1 MEIKINREIRSYTES
16 VFFGLSMRQ
25 FIFSVLACA
34 AAVGTYYFG
43 RTHLGTET
51 LSWVCVLAALPFV
64 ILGFVQYHGM
74 TVEQFLWVWIKS
86 EILMPKQLVF
96 RPENLYYEITKS
108 AREQRRKEGLKPDV
122 KNRKKDI

>member
-34 AAVGTYYFG
+34 AAAGTYYFG
-43 RTHLGTET
+43 GTHLGTET
-51 LSWVCVLAALPFV
+51 LSWLCVLTALPFV

-86 EILMPKQLVF
+86 EILMPKHLVF

-108 AREQRRKEGLKPDV
+108 SREQRRKEGLKSDV

>member
-34 AAVGTYYFG
+34 AAAGTYYFG

-108 AREQRRKEGLKPDV
+108 AREQRRKEGLKTDV

>member
-34 AAVGTYYFG
+34 AAAGTYYFG

-86 EILMPKQLVF
+86 EILMPKHLVF

-108 AREQRRKEGLKPDV
+108 SREQRRKEGLKSDV

>member
-1 MEIKINREIRSYTES
+1 MEVKINREIRNYTES
-16 VFFGLSMRQ
+16 MFFGLSLRQ
-25 FIFSVLACA
+25 FIFSVLACSA
-34 AAVGTYYFG
+34 AAGTYYFG
-43 RTHLGTET
+43 RTHMGTET

-86 EILMPKQLVF
+86 EILMPKHLVF

-108 AREQRRKEGLKPDV
+108 AREQRRKEGLKSDV

>member
-34 AAVGTYYFG
+34 AAAGTYYFG
-43 RTHLGTET
+43 RTHLGTE
-51 LSWVCVLAALPFV
+51 LLGWACVLTAAPFV
-64 ILGFVQYHGM
+64 ILGFVLYHGM

-86 EILMPKQLVF
+86 EILMPKHLVF
-96 RPENLYYEITKS
+96 RPENLYYEMTKS

>member
-34 AAVGTYYFG
+34 AAAGTYYFG

-86 EILMPKQLVF
+86 EILMPKKLTFQG
-96 RPENLYYEITKS
+96 ENLYYEAMKPYIEKK
-108 AREQRRKEGLKPDV
+108 RKEGMG
-122 KNRKKDI
+122 

>member
-34 AAVGTYYFG
+34 AAAGTYYFG

>member
-34 AAVGTYYFG
+34 AAAGTYYFG

-108 AREQRRKEGLKPDV
+108 AREQRRKERLKPDV

>member
-34 AAVGTYYFG
+34 AAAGTYYFG

-51 LSWVCVLAALPFV
+51 LSWVCVLTALPFV

-74 TVEQFLWVWIKS
+74 TVEQFVWVWIKS
-86 EILMPKQLVF
+86 EILMPKHLVF
-96 RPENLYYEITKS
+96 CPENLYYEITKS
-108 AREQRRKEGLKPDV
+108 AREKRRKEGLKPDV

>member
-25 FIFSVLACA
+25 FVFSVLACA
-34 AAVGTYYFG
+34 AAAGTYYFG

-86 EILMPKQLVF
+86 EILMPKHLVF
-96 RPENLYYEITKS
+96 HPENLYYEITKS
-108 AREQRRKEGLKPDV
+108 SREQRRKEGLKPDV